1 MFVRS
6 ELKAQA
12 KAIMKE
18 KYFTMVLVGLVAL
31 FFTSS
36 ILGVS
41 YDIENEIA
49 MVTVF
54 QTYSFY
60 VNYDRAI
67 MMAVPAAILGLL
79 WMFFV
84 SQPAAVGIS
93 CFFQRASFN
102 EQKFSDVWSG
112 FKVNYAH
119 KIKTMALVWLRVFLW
134 GLLLIIPGLIKAL
147 SYAFVPYLLNDY
159 PDKSSK
165 EILEMSERMAKGIRW
180 QIVVLWLSFFL
191 WALGA
196 GFVDLLIPGF
206 GTILLLPYTYQTDA
220 QLYQWAKINRL
231 NVSEDLIYDESDTI

>member
-6 ELKAQA
+6 ELNAQA

-31 FFTSS
+31 FLTSS

-54 QTYSFY
+54 QAYSFY

-67 MMAVPAAILGLL
+67 IMAVPAAIIGLL

-84 SQPAAVGIS
+84 AFPGSVGVS

-119 KIKTMALVWLRVFLW
+119 KIKTMALMWLRVFLW

-147 SYAFVPYLLNDY
+147 SYTFVPYLLNDY

-165 EILEMSERMAKGIRW
+165 EIFEMSERMAKGIRW
-180 QIVVLWLSFFL
+180 QIIVLWLSFFL

-196 GFVDLLIPGF
+196 GFVDLLIPGL

>member
-6 ELKAQA
+6 ELKLQA
-12 KAIMKE
+12 KAIMKG
-18 KYFTMVLVGLVAL
+18 KYSMMVLVGFVAL
-31 FFTSS
+31 FLTSS
-36 ILGVS
+36 ILGIS

-49 MVTVF
+49 MVTIF
-54 QTYSFY
+54 QAYSFY
-60 VNYDRAI
+60 VNYDKAI
-67 MMAVPAAILGLL
+67 MMAVPAAIVGLL

-84 SQPAAVGIS
+84 SQPAAVGVS
-93 CFFQRASFN
+93 CFFQRASSN
-102 EQKFSDVWSG
+102 EQKFLDVLSG

-134 GLLLIIPGLIKAL
+134 GLLLIIPGLMKAI

-165 EILEMSERMAKGIRW
+165 EILEMSETMAKGIRW
-180 QIVVLWLSFFL
+180 KMVVLWLSFFF

-196 GFVDLLIPGF
+196 GFVDLLIPGL
-206 GTILLLPYTYQTDA
+206 GTILLLPYIYQTDA

-231 NVSEDLIYDESDTI
+231 DANEGLVYGESNTI

>member
-6 ELKAQA
+6 ELKSQA
-12 KAIMKE
+12 KAIMKG
-18 KYFTMVLVGLVAL
+18 KYFTMVLVGLVAHFL
-31 FFTSS
+31 TSS

-54 QTYSFY
+54 QTYSLY
-60 VNYDRAI
+60 VNYDKAI
-67 MMAVPAAILGLL
+67 MMAVPVVVVGLL

-84 SQPAAVGIS
+84 SHPAVVGIS

-180 QIVVLWLSFFL
+180 QIIVLWLSFFL

-196 GFVDLLIPGF
+196 GFVDLLIPGL
-206 GTILLLPYTYQTDA
+206 GTILLLPYIYQTDV